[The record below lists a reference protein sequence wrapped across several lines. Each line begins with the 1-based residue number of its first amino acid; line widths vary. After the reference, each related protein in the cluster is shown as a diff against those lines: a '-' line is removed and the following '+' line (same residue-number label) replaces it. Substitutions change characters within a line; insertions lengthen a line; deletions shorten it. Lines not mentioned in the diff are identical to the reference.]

1 MRGWNMEIAV
11 IKSLFEYGA
20 FVALFVVLFVYE
32 IKMTEKR
39 EKNYQ
44 DTIKQLGDT
53 ISLTVCDSN
62 KVAKQV
68 AVVCDSIFNNLRTIN
83 GELDKVKT
91 GVYDVKDTVDDIQKT
106 VGKGK

>member
-1 MRGWNMEIAV
+1 MEIAA

-39 EKNYQ
+39 EVKYQ
-44 DTIKQLGDT
+44 DTIKQLSET
-53 ISLTVCDSN
+53 IGITVCDSN
-62 KVAKQV
+62 RVAKQV
-68 AVVCDSIFNNLRTIN
+68 AGVCDSIFNNLRTIN

-91 GVYDVKDTVDDIQKT
+91 GVYDVKGTVDDIQLNLA
-106 VGKGK
+106 KGK